1 MTDRPAP
8 GWPVLP
14 FEQYMLDDDRP
25 AAPMT
30 FTVVWRLAGRVDGG
44 RLRAAVAA
52 ACRQHPLLGCRVDR
66 GRWVPVAGGV
76 PFRLV
81 PANAPRPDPETIDPR
96 RDACLRVALV
106 EPAADA
112 GEWELRLCF
121 HHAVCDGVAAMEFS
135 GDVFT
140 AYRGGSLKTSGRG
153 GSRRDPPVDP
163 GLLADRGRLERPVVP
178 GATWRDAV
186 RHFFSEGKLFL
197 ADRAVAIPAAAPP
210 LRPVP
215 DEPLPVRFSA
225 AETATL
231 RRLASDSEA
240 TLNELLLAV
249 LMTVIGRH
257 CRQAGPHRSAAWL
270 GVVKPVSMRPPRPAR
285 LPASNGIGYA
295 FLRRPLADCGDW
307 RTLLPGIV
315 ADTRAVTRL
324 GLAGC
329 FHDALAVLCR
339 LPGPLRRP
347 LVRAM
352 RPGSFVFSYLGDPL
366 RRFPRELRRA
376 IGAGDHGGRQAGGL
390 DLGDCQV
397 VDFCGAPPPRP
408 GTELAILASLF
419 GQRLTLWLRPSA
431 ALKAAAAWPAL
442 AAAIDGS
449 IRTLVLTEPPVA
461 AAAAHSPP
469 ADQPVTSRREAEQ
482 AGK

>member
-186 RHFFSEGKLFL
+186 
-197 ADRAVAIPAAAPP
+197 P
-210 LRPVP
+210 
-215 DEPLPVRFSA
+215 
-225 AETATL
+225 
-231 RRLASDSEA
+231 
-240 TLNELLLAV
+240 
-249 LMTVIGRH
+249 IGL
-257 CRQAGPHRSAAWL
+257 W
-270 GVVKPVSMRPPRPAR
+270 
-285 LPASNGIGYA
+285 
-295 FLRRPLADCGDW
+295 
-307 RTLLPGIV
+307 
-315 ADTRAVTRL
+315 
-324 GLAGC
+324 
-329 FHDALAVLCR
+329 
-339 LPGPLRRP
+339 
-347 LVRAM
+347 
-352 RPGSFVFSYLGDPL
+352 
-366 RRFPRELRRA
+366 RFPRQPRRC
-376 IGAGDHGGRQAGGL
+376 GRCLTSRCRFA
-390 DLGDCQV
+390 
-397 VDFCGAPPPRP
+397 FPPPRP
-408 GTELAILASLF
+408 PRCGGSL
-419 GQRLTLWLRPSA
+419 RIPRRPS
-431 ALKAAAAWPAL
+431 
-442 AAAIDGS
+442 
-449 IRTLVLTEPPVA
+449 TNCC
-461 AAAAHSPP
+461 SP
-469 ADQPVTSRREAEQ
+469 S
-482 AGK
+482 